1 MRLPEKKVKE
11 LIHLMN
17 SMSTASIPAQKPI
30 IEMFN
35 IAMDEKMLDYLLKL
49 GKETYTTG
57 GLKAVYH
64 DMYEGTDE
72 DWQTF
77 YSELMEMSFVHPK
90 SNQERYLYHV
100 SPIFPGWVE
109 FSTGG
114 PLTEKREAILD
125 KFMEFWG
132 ILKTMNIAPVRYIKN
147 MRGVKRMERGDSPRV
162 STYISKGR
170 EIQLNQP
177 LTSEQVV
184 FAAGDIY
191 KLLEKNKNEIA
202 VMNCFCRQHK
212 MIHEG
217 ETCGFD
223 LPLEGCISLGA
234 VSRQLVENGVAR
246 HLPYEEALQLMD
258 EFQRK
263 GAIHTT
269 FHYGNDANHQEEL
282 IICNC
287 CIDCCL
293 LYKGY
298 REGGLSNIFTRS
310 YYSPKMIDES
320 KCVGCNICGRFCPT
334 EATYYDKQNK
344 KLIFDYEKCI
354 GCGQCVNQC
363 KFDVREMVSDE
374 RPVFV
379 KTKKKPKGN

>member
-1 MRLPEKKVKE
+1 MRIPEKKVKE
-11 LIHLMN
+11 LIALMN
-17 SMSTASIPAQKPI
+17 SMSTASIPAQRPI

-35 IAMDEKMLDYLLKL
+35 IAMDEQMVDYLLKL
-49 GKETYTTG
+49 GTKHYTVE
-57 GLKAVYH
+57 GLKKVYEE
-64 DMYEGTDE
+64 MYGCNEESWTL
-72 DWQTF
+72 F
-77 YSELMEMSFVHPK
+77 YKELMEMSFVHPK
-90 SNQERYLYHV
+90 SNQERHLYHV

-109 FSTGG
+109 FATGG
-114 PLTEKREAILD
+114 PLNEKREAILD

-132 ILKTMNIAPVRYIKN
+132 ILKTVNIAPVRFIKN
-147 MRGVKRMERGDSPRV
+147 MRGVKKVERGDSPRV
-162 STYISKGR
+162 STYVSKGR
-170 EIQLNQP
+170 EINLNQA

-184 FAAGDIY
+184 FPAGDIY
-191 KLLEKNKNEIA
+191 KLLEKNKDEIA

-212 MIHEG
+212 AIHEG
-217 ETCGFD
+217 GSCDFD
-223 LPLEGCISLGA
+223 LPLEGCVSLGA

-246 HLPYEEALQLMD
+246 HVPYEEALALMD

-269 FHYGNDANHQEEL
+269 FHYGNDAKNQEEL

-310 YYSPKMIDES
+310 YYSPKMIDIN
-320 KCVGCNICGRFCPT
+320 KCVGCNICGKYCPT
-334 EATYYDKQNK
+334 EATYYDRQAK
-344 KLIFDYEKCI
+344 KLIFDYQKCI

-363 KFDVREMVSDE
+363 KFNVREMIKDE

-379 KTKKKPKGN
+379 KTKKRPK